1 VDDDIGTPGDRLAEE
16 RTGQSVVDDEGDT
29 GLVGDGGDRLDVDDE
44 AAGIGR
50 ALDEDRLA
58 FLRQRAR
65 EVLGIVRIDE
75 NGFPAK
81 FFERLAEL
89 GDRAAIELL
98 RGEELVAGLHEG
110 EEGEHL
116 CGVAGGASRRPAAIL
131 EAGNF
136 LLEGRDRR
144 VGEARINIAERR
156 QVEQRSSVI
165 GVVEDVGG
173 GLIDRRDAGAGRRI
187 GRRARVD
194 GARFESGIE
203 APVVNLGRCCG

>member
-1 VDDDIGTPGDRLAEE
+1 MKEKKASIR
-16 RTGQSVVDDEGDT
+16 
-29 GLVGDGGDRLDVDDE
+29 
-44 AAGIGR
+44 
-50 ALDEDRLA
+50 
-58 FLRQRAR
+58 
-65 EVLGIVRIDE
+65 
-75 NGFPAK
+75 
-81 FFERLAEL
+81 
-89 GDRAAIELL
+89 
-98 RGEELVAGLHEG
+98 
-110 EEGEHL
+110 
-116 CGVAGGASRRPAAIL
+116 GVAGGASRRPAAIL

-187 GRRARVD
+187 GRRAGVN
-194 GARFESGIE
+194 GARLEAGIE